1 VQNLISVL
9 EFYRYMYI
17 RSIKIVSVFCFLLT
31 LITING
37 QESLSL
43 KDAISIA
50 LQNNYN
56 VRIARNTT
64 EVNAANNTLGNA
76 GLLPNLSLNFG
87 QNYNI
92 TNTTQEFFSGETRTG
107 NNVNINNLNANL
119 LLGWTVFNGMQMFV
133 NKDRLTE
140 IEKLGQ
146 LNVQLQ
152 MENTISQ
159 VMSFYYSIEQHQRRI
174 ETIQKAIEIS
184 KERYQ
189 LAKVKLDLG
198 SGSGIPV
205 LQAEVDINA
214 DSSVLIRQQLILQT
228 TKIMLNQLLSRA
240 PETAFEILA
249 VTETPI
255 VIDYNDVVEKA
266 ERRNVMLQL
275 ADKSILLAELNVK
288 QWQANRYP
296 TVDLNLGYNFNR
308 LQAEIGILKFNQN
321 AGLSFGL
328 TARWNIFNGWN
339 NNREIQVAKLGIES
353 GKLTKEQTAL
363 AIKTDLYSIYNN
375 YITSKEL
382 AKLETSNIKIAQK
395 NLDITT
401 DKMRLGTIDALEL
414 RTAQLNLV
422 DTEFRKITA
431 DFEVKLAEIELLRMS
446 GDLVK

>member
-1 VQNLISVL
+1 
-9 EFYRYMYI
+9 MYI
-17 RSIKIVSVFCFLLT
+17 RSLKI
-31 LITING
+31 LILFGLSFWSSTSNA
-37 QESLSL
+37 QEALNL

-56 VRIARNTT
+56 VRIARNAT
-64 EVNAANNTLGNA
+64 EVNTANNTYGNA
-76 GLLPNLSLNFG
+76 GFLPNLSLNFG

-92 TNTTQEFFSGETRTG
+92 NNTTQEFFSGETRTG
-107 NNVNINNLNANL
+107 NNVNTNNLNANL

-140 IEKLGQ
+140 IENLGQ
-146 LNVQLQ
+146 LNVQFQ

-159 VMSFYYSIEQHQRRI
+159 VMNLYYTIEQHQRRI
-174 ETIQKAIEIS
+174 ETIRKAIEIS
-184 KERYQ
+184 KERYE
-189 LAKVKLDLG
+189 LAKLKQDLG

-214 DSSVLIRQQLILQT
+214 DSSALIRQELILRT
-228 TKIMLNQLLSRA
+228 TKIQLNELLSRA
-240 PETAFEILA
+240 PETPFEVVPVSENPLI
-249 VTETPI
+249 
-255 VIDYNDVVEKA
+255 IDYNDIADKA
-266 ERRNVMLQL
+266 ETRNVMLRM
-275 ADKSILLAELNVK
+275 ADKNIRISELNVK
-288 QWQANRYP
+288 QWEANRYP
-296 TVDLNLGYNFNR
+296 TVDINLGYNFTR

-321 AGLSFGL
+321 AGLSYGL

-339 NNREIQVAKLGIES
+339 NSREIQVAKLGVES

-363 AIKTDLYSIYNN
+363 ALKTDLFSIYNN

-382 AKLETSNIKIAQK
+382 ANLEMNNIKIAQR

-431 DFEVKLAEIELLRMS
+431 DFEVKLAEIELLRMA
-446 GDLVK
+446 GELVK

>member
-1 VQNLISVL
+1 MYSRSLKILMLFGLSFWSSIS
-9 EFYRYMYI
+9 
-17 RSIKIVSVFCFLLT
+17 S
-31 LITING
+31 G
-37 QESLSL
+37 QEALNL

-64 EVNAANNTLGNA
+64 EINAANNTLGNA
-76 GLLPNLSLNFG
+76 GFLPNLSLNFG
-87 QNYNI
+87 QNYNVN
-92 TNTTQEFFSGETRTG
+92 NTTQEFFSGETRTG
-107 NNVNINNLNANL
+107 NNVNTNNLNANL
-119 LLGWTVFNGMQMFV
+119 LLGWTVFDGLQMFV

-140 IEKLGQ
+140 IENLGQ
-146 LNVQLQ
+146 LNVQFQ

-159 VMSFYYSIEQHQRRI
+159 VMNLYYSIEQHQRRVA
-174 ETIQKAIEIS
+174 TIQKAIEIS

-189 LAKVKLDLG
+189 LAKLKQDLG

-214 DSSVLIRQQLILQT
+214 DSSALIRQQLILRT
-228 TKIMLNQLLSRA
+228 TKIQLNELLSRA
-240 PETAFEILA
+240 PETPFE
-249 VTETPI
+249 VVPVSESPI
-255 VIDYNDVVEKA
+255 MIDYTDIAEKA
-266 ERRNVMLQL
+266 EARNVMIRM
-275 ADKSILLAELNVK
+275 ADKNIRISELNVK
-288 QWQANRYP
+288 QWEANRYP
-296 TVDLNLGYNFNR
+296 TVDLNLGYNFTR

-339 NNREIQVAKLGIES
+339 NSREIQVAKLGVES

-363 AIKTDLYSIYNN
+363 ALKTDLFSIYNN

-382 AKLETSNIKIAQK
+382 ANLETNNIKIAQR

-422 DTEFRKITA
+422 DIEFRKITA
-431 DFEVKLAEIELLRMS
+431 DFEVKLAEIELLRMA
-446 GDLVK
+446 GELVK

>member
-1 VQNLISVL
+1 
-9 EFYRYMYI
+9 MYI
-17 RSIKIVSVFCFLLT
+17 RSLKILMLIFVFSVSTASFC
-31 LITING
+31 
-37 QESLSL
+37 QEALSL
-43 KDAISIA
+43 KDAVSIA

-64 EVNAANNTLGNA
+64 EINAANNTLGNA
-76 GLLPNLSLNFG
+76 GFLPNLSLNFG
-87 QNYNI
+87 QNFNI
-92 TNTTQEFFSGETRTG
+92 NNTTQEFFSGETRTG
-107 NNVNINNLNANL
+107 NNVNTNNLNANL
-119 LLGWTVFNGMQMFV
+119 LLGWTVFDGLQMFV

-140 IEKLGQ
+140 IENLGQ
-146 LNVQLQ
+146 LNVQFQ

-159 VMSFYYSIEQHQRRI
+159 VMNLYYSIEQHQRRVA
-174 ETIQKAIEIS
+174 TIQKAIEIS

-189 LAKVKLDLG
+189 LAKLKQDLG

-214 DSSVLIRQQLILQT
+214 DSSALIRQQLILRT
-228 TKIMLNQLLSRA
+228 TKIQLNELLSRA
-240 PETAFEILA
+240 PETPFE
-249 VTETPI
+249 VVPVSESPI
-255 VIDYNDVVEKA
+255 MIDYNDIAEKA
-266 ERRNVMLQL
+266 EARNVMLRM
-275 ADKSILLAELNVK
+275 ADKNVRISELNVK
-288 QWQANRYP
+288 QWEANRYP
-296 TVDLNLGYNFNR
+296 TVDLNLGYNFTR

-339 NNREIQVAKLGIES
+339 NSREIQVAKLGVES

-363 AIKTDLYSIYNN
+363 ALKTDLFSIYNN

-382 AKLETSNIKIAQK
+382 ANLETNNIKIAQR

-431 DFEVKLAEIELLRMS
+431 DFEVKLAEIELLRMA
-446 GDLVK
+446 GELVK

>member
-1 VQNLISVL
+1 
-9 EFYRYMYI
+9 MYI
-17 RSIKIVSVFCFLLT
+17 RSLKILMLLG
-31 LITING
+31 LSFWSSISNG
-37 QESLSL
+37 QEALSL
-43 KDAISIA
+43 KDAVSIA

-56 VRIARNTT
+56 VRIARNAT
-64 EVNAANNTLGNA
+64 EINAANNTLGNA
-76 GLLPNLSLNFG
+76 GFLPNLSLNFG
-87 QNYNI
+87 QNYNVN
-92 TNTTQEFFSGETRTG
+92 NTTQEFFSGETRTG
-107 NNVNINNLNANL
+107 NNVNTNNLNANL
-119 LLGWTVFNGMQMFV
+119 LLGWTVFDGLQMFV

-140 IEKLGQ
+140 IENLGQ
-146 LNVQLQ
+146 LNVQFQ

-159 VMSFYYSIEQHQRRI
+159 VMNLYYSIEQHQRRVA
-174 ETIQKAIEIS
+174 TIQKAIEIS

-189 LAKVKLDLG
+189 LAKLKQDLG

-214 DSSVLIRQQLILQT
+214 DSSALIRQQLILRT
-228 TKIMLNQLLSRA
+228 TKIQLNELLSRS
-240 PETAFEILA
+240 PETPFE
-249 VTETPI
+249 VVPVSESPI
-255 VIDYNDVVEKA
+255 MIDYNDIAEKA
-266 ERRNVMLQL
+266 EARNVMIRM
-275 ADKSILLAELNVK
+275 ADKNIRISELNVK
-288 QWQANRYP
+288 QWEANRYP
-296 TVDLNLGYNFNR
+296 TVDLNLGYNFTR

-339 NNREIQVAKLGIES
+339 NSREIQVAKLGVES

-363 AIKTDLYSIYNN
+363 ALKTDLFSIYNN

-382 AKLETSNIKIAQK
+382 ANLETNNIKIAQR

-431 DFEVKLAEIELLRMS
+431 DFEVKLAEIELLRMA
-446 GDLVK
+446 GELVK

>member
-1 VQNLISVL
+1 
-9 EFYRYMYI
+9 MYI
-17 RSIKIVSVFCFLLT
+17 RSLKILMLIFVFSVSTASFC
-31 LITING
+31 
-37 QESLSL
+37 QEALSL

-64 EVNAANNTLGNA
+64 EINAANNTLGNA
-76 GLLPNLSLNFG
+76 GFLPNLSLNFG
-87 QNYNI
+87 QNFNI
-92 TNTTQEFFSGETRTG
+92 NNTTQEFFSGETRTG
-107 NNVNINNLNANL
+107 NNVNTNNLNANL
-119 LLGWTVFNGMQMFV
+119 LLGWTVFDGLQMFV

-140 IEKLGQ
+140 IENLGQ
-146 LNVQLQ
+146 LNVQFQ

-159 VMSFYYSIEQHQRRI
+159 VMNLYYSIEQHQRRVA
-174 ETIQKAIEIS
+174 TIQKAIEIS

-189 LAKVKLDLG
+189 LAKLKQDLG

-214 DSSVLIRQQLILQT
+214 DSSALIRQQLILRT
-228 TKIMLNQLLSRA
+228 TKIQLNELLSRA
-240 PETAFEILA
+240 PEIAFE
-249 VTETPI
+249 VVPVSESPI
-255 VIDYNDVVEKA
+255 MIDYNDIAEKA
-266 ERRNVMLQL
+266 EARNVMLRM
-275 ADKSILLAELNVK
+275 ADKNIRISELNVK
-288 QWQANRYP
+288 QWEANRYP
-296 TVDLNLGYNFNR
+296 TVDLNLGYNFTR

-339 NNREIQVAKLGIES
+339 NSREIQVAKLGVES

-363 AIKTDLYSIYNN
+363 ALKTDLFSIYNN

-382 AKLETSNIKIAQK
+382 ANLETNNIKIAQR

-431 DFEVKLAEIELLRMS
+431 DFEVKLAEIELLRMA
-446 GDLVK
+446 GELVK

>member
-1 VQNLISVL
+1 
-9 EFYRYMYI
+9 MYI
-17 RSIKIVSVFCFLLT
+17 RSLKIT
-31 LITING
+31 MLIGFSFWSSISNG
-37 QESLSL
+37 QEALNL

-56 VRIARNTT
+56 VRIARNAT
-64 EVNAANNTLGNA
+64 EVNTANNTLGNA
-76 GLLPNLSLNFG
+76 GFLPNLSLNFG

-92 TNTTQEFFSGETRTG
+92 NNTTQEFFSGETRTG
-107 NNVNINNLNANL
+107 NNVNTNNLNANL
-119 LLGWTVFNGMQMFV
+119 LLGWTVFDGLQMFV

-140 IEKLGQ
+140 IENLGQ
-146 LNVQLQ
+146 LNVQFQ

-159 VMSFYYSIEQHQRRI
+159 VMNFYYSIEQHQRRVA
-174 ETIQKAIEIS
+174 TIQKAIEIS

-189 LAKVKLDLG
+189 LAKLKQDLG

-214 DSSVLIRQQLILQT
+214 DSSALIRQQLILRT
-228 TKIMLNQLLSRA
+228 TKIQLNELLSRA
-240 PETAFEILA
+240 PETPFE
-249 VTETPI
+249 VVPVSESPI
-255 VIDYNDVVEKA
+255 MIDYNDIAEKA
-266 ERRNVMLQL
+266 EARNVMIRM
-275 ADKSILLAELNVK
+275 ADKNIRISELNVK
-288 QWQANRYP
+288 QWEANRYP
-296 TVDLNLGYNFNR
+296 TVDLNLGYNFTR

-339 NNREIQVAKLGIES
+339 NSREIQVAKLGVES

-363 AIKTDLYSIYNN
+363 ALKTDLFSIYNN

-382 AKLETSNIKIAQK
+382 ANLETNNIKIAQR
-395 NLDITT
+395 NLDITA

-431 DFEVKLAEIELLRMS
+431 DFEVKLAEIELLRMA
-446 GDLVK
+446 GELVK

>member
-1 VQNLISVL
+1 
-9 EFYRYMYI
+9 MYI
-17 RSIKIVSVFCFLLT
+17 RSIKIMSVLWLFVIST
-31 LITING
+31 TIIG
-37 QESLSL
+37 QKSLSL

-76 GLLPNLSLNFG
+76 GFLPNLSLNFG

-92 TNTTQEFFSGETRTG
+92 NNTTQEFFSGDKKTG
-107 NNVNINNLNANL
+107 NNVNTNNLNANL
-119 LLGWTVFNGMQMFV
+119 LLGWTVFDGMQMFV

-140 IEKLGQ
+140 IEKFGQ

-189 LAKVKLDLG
+189 LTKLKLNLG
-198 SGSGIPV
+198 TGSGIRV

-214 DSSVLIRQQLILQT
+214 DSSALIRQQLILRT
-228 TKIMLNQLLSRA
+228 TKIQLNELLSRA
-240 PETAFEILA
+240 PETDFEVI
-249 VTETPI
+249 PI
-255 VIDYNDVVEKA
+255 SEESMIIDYNDVAEKA

-275 ADKSILLAELNVK
+275 ADKNIRLAELNVK
-288 QWQANRYP
+288 QWEANKYP
-296 TVDLNLGYNFNR
+296 TVDLNLGYNFTR
-308 LQAEIGILKFNQN
+308 LKAELGVLKFNQN

-339 NNREIQVAKLGIES
+339 NSREIQVAKLGIES

-375 YITSKEL
+375 YMTSKEL
-382 AKLETSNIKIAQK
+382 AKLEINNIKIAQR

-446 GDLVK
+446 GELVK

>member
-1 VQNLISVL
+1 
-9 EFYRYMYI
+9 MYI
-17 RSIKIVSVFCFLLT
+17 RSLKILVLFGLSFWLST
-31 LITING
+31 SNA
-37 QESLSL
+37 QEALNL

-56 VRIARNTT
+56 VRVARNAT
-64 EVNAANNTLGNA
+64 EVNTANNTLGNA
-76 GLLPNLSLNFG
+76 GFLPNLSLNFG

-92 TNTTQEFFSGETRTG
+92 NNTTQEFFSGETRTG
-107 NNVNINNLNANL
+107 NNVNTNNLNANL

-140 IEKLGQ
+140 IENLGQ
-146 LNVQLQ
+146 LNVQFQ

-159 VMSFYYSIEQHQRRI
+159 VMNLYYSIEQHQRRI
-174 ETIQKAIEIS
+174 ETIRKAIEIS
-184 KERYQ
+184 KERYE
-189 LAKVKLDLG
+189 LTKLKQDLG

-214 DSSVLIRQQLILQT
+214 DSSALIRQELILRT
-228 TKIMLNQLLSRA
+228 TKIQLNELLSRT
-240 PETAFEILA
+240 PETAFEVVPVSENPIL
-249 VTETPI
+249 
-255 VIDYNDVVEKA
+255 IDYNDIAEKA
-266 ERRNVMLQL
+266 ENRNVMLRM
-275 ADKSILLAELNVK
+275 ADKNIRISELNVK
-288 QWQANRYP
+288 QWEANRYP
-296 TVDLNLGYNFNR
+296 TVDLNLGYNFTR

-339 NNREIQVAKLGIES
+339 NSREIQVAKLGVES

-363 AIKTDLYSIYNN
+363 ALKTDIFSIYNN

-382 AKLETSNIKIAQK
+382 ANLETNNIKIAQR
-395 NLDITT
+395 NLDVTT

-431 DFEVKLAEIELLRMS
+431 DFEVKLAEIELLRLA
-446 GDLVK
+446 GELVK

>member
-1 VQNLISVL
+1 
-9 EFYRYMYI
+9 MYI
-17 RSIKIVSVFCFLLT
+17 RSLKIMLLFFLSFWSSVSKSQAAL
-31 LITING
+31 N
-37 QESLSL
+37 L

-56 VRIARNTT
+56 VRIARNAT
-64 EVNAANNTLGNA
+64 EVNTANNTLGNA
-76 GLLPNLSLNFG
+76 GFLPNLSLNFG
-87 QNYNI
+87 QNYNVN
-92 TNTTQEFFSGETRTG
+92 NTTQEFFSGETRTG
-107 NNVNINNLNANL
+107 NNVNTNNLNANL

-140 IEKLGQ
+140 IENLGQ
-146 LNVQLQ
+146 LNVQFQ

-159 VMSFYYSIEQHQRRI
+159 VMNLYYSIEQHQRRI
-174 ETIQKAIEIS
+174 ETIRKAIEIS
-184 KERYQ
+184 KERYE
-189 LAKVKLDLG
+189 LAKLKQDLG

-214 DSSVLIRQQLILQT
+214 DSSALIRQELILRT
-228 TKIMLNQLLSRA
+228 TKIQLNELLSRA
-240 PETAFEILA
+240 PETSFE
-249 VTETPI
+249 VVPVSESPI
-255 VIDYNDVVEKA
+255 MIDYNDIAEKSEA
-266 ERRNVMLQL
+266 RNVMLRM
-275 ADKSILLAELNVK
+275 ADKNTRISELNVK
-288 QWQANRYP
+288 QWEANRYP
-296 TVDLNLGYNFNR
+296 TVDLNLGYNFTR

-339 NNREIQVAKLGIES
+339 NSREIQVAKLGVES

-363 AIKTDLYSIYNN
+363 ALKTDLFSIYNN

-382 AKLETSNIKIAQK
+382 ANLETNNIKIAQR

-431 DFEVKLAEIELLRMS
+431 DFEVKLAEIELLRMA
-446 GDLVK
+446 GELVK

>member
-1 VQNLISVL
+1 
-9 EFYRYMYI
+9 MYI
-17 RSIKIVSVFCFLLT
+17 RSLKILMLISLFSVSKASFC
-31 LITING
+31 
-37 QESLSL
+37 QKVLSL

-64 EVNAANNTLGNA
+64 EINAANNTLGNA
-76 GLLPNLSLNFG
+76 GFLPNLSLNFG
-87 QNYNI
+87 QNFNI
-92 TNTTQEFFSGETRTG
+92 NNTTQEFFSGETRTG
-107 NNVNINNLNANL
+107 NNVNTNNLNANL
-119 LLGWTVFNGMQMFV
+119 LLGWTVFDGLQMFV

-140 IEKLGQ
+140 IENLGQ
-146 LNVQLQ
+146 LNVQFQ

-159 VMSFYYSIEQHQRRI
+159 VMNLYYSIEQHQRRVA
-174 ETIQKAIEIS
+174 TIQKAIEVS

-189 LAKVKLDLG
+189 LAKLKQDLG

-214 DSSVLIRQQLILQT
+214 DSSALIRQELILRT
-228 TKIMLNQLLSRA
+228 TKIQLNELLSRA
-240 PETAFEILA
+240 PETSFE
-249 VTETPI
+249 VVPVSESPI
-255 VIDYNDVVEKA
+255 IIDYNDIAEKA
-266 ERRNVMLQL
+266 EARNVMLRM
-275 ADKSILLAELNVK
+275 ADKNIRISELNVK
-288 QWQANRYP
+288 QWEANRYP
-296 TVDLNLGYNFNR
+296 TVDLNLGYNFTR

-339 NNREIQVAKLGIES
+339 NSREIQVAKLGVES

-363 AIKTDLYSIYNN
+363 ALKTDLFSIYNN

-382 AKLETSNIKIAQK
+382 ANLETNNIKIAQR

-431 DFEVKLAEIELLRMS
+431 DFEVKLAEIELLRMA
-446 GDLVK
+446 GELVK

>member
-1 VQNLISVL
+1 
-9 EFYRYMYI
+9 MYI
-17 RSIKIVSVFCFLLT
+17 RSLKIT
-31 LITING
+31 MLIGFSFWSSISNG
-37 QESLSL
+37 QEALNL

-56 VRIARNTT
+56 VRIARNAT
-64 EVNAANNTLGNA
+64 EINAANNTLGNA
-76 GLLPNLSLNFG
+76 GFLPNLSLNFG
-87 QNYNI
+87 QNFNI
-92 TNTTQEFFSGETRTG
+92 NNTTQEFFSGETRTG
-107 NNVNINNLNANL
+107 NNVNTNNLNANL
-119 LLGWTVFNGMQMFV
+119 LLGWTVFDGLQMFV

-140 IEKLGQ
+140 IENLGQ
-146 LNVQLQ
+146 LNVQFQ

-159 VMSFYYSIEQHQRRI
+159 VMNLYYSIEQHQRRVA
-174 ETIQKAIEIS
+174 TIQKAIEIS

-189 LAKVKLDLG
+189 LAKLKQDLG

-214 DSSVLIRQQLILQT
+214 DSSALIRQQLILRT
-228 TKIMLNQLLSRA
+228 TKIQLNELLSRA
-240 PETAFEILA
+240 PETAFE
-249 VTETPI
+249 VVPVSESPI
-255 VIDYNDVVEKA
+255 MIDYNDIAEKA
-266 ERRNVMLQL
+266 EARNVMLRM
-275 ADKSILLAELNVK
+275 ADKNIRISELNVK
-288 QWQANRYP
+288 QWEANRYP
-296 TVDLNLGYNFNR
+296 TVDLNLGYNFTR

-339 NNREIQVAKLGIES
+339 NSREIQVAKLGVES

-363 AIKTDLYSIYNN
+363 ALKTDLFSIYNN

-382 AKLETSNIKIAQK
+382 ANLETNNIKIAQR

-446 GDLVK
+446 GELVK